1 MAEHLSLWSHALAAL
16 LLTAVALF
24 ALRRTP
30 DMLPRWPLVAMLAL
44 SAVWALAVA
53 GVGGADPA
61 TRLLAGVRDLSLLG
75 VMIALHRRSVARPV
89 GIAPVYGVVALVV
102 VAATLLHIAAI
113 TSDTA
118 DVAVSVGTAAT
129 LLRMMVA
136 VGALVLVHN
145 LSLAHDAGAIRILC
159 IALAGL
165 WLAELALT
173 TSVYLLGYWPP
184 AMIAARG
191 GAAAAAAG
199 IVAMAIGRGEHRPV
213 VVSRLVAYQ
222 SLSVVAI
229 GGYLAL
235 LALGTSA
242 LSALGGDNARVLQT
256 AFVFGSTAAVLTLVS
271 STWLRGWLKVQIAK
285 HFFRHRYDYRVEWL
299 RFTGTLGTPQAA
311 APLSERIVKAIADLT
326 GSERG
331 LLLVPDGEALAL
343 GTRWNWDDCGGGAA
357 PSFARHLLLTER
369 IVALDEL
376 RNGPN
381 ASDCDAAEFACTPQ
395 WMIDDAQVWAV
406 VPMLHLGRLVGAVV
420 LARPNVDRALD
431 WEDYDL
437 LKIAGRQV
445 ASYLAEARAQDDL
458 ADGQRF
464 DEFNRRFAFI
474 VHDIKNLVSGLSL
487 VARNAERH
495 ADNPE
500 FRADMVATL
509 QDSAAKL
516 NMLLSRLSANP
527 RGRVEQEA
535 PVAVALLDLVR
546 TIAAR
551 RRATHPIVVT
561 GDASAVARADPGALE
576 QVIVHLLSNAIEA
589 SPNGEPV
596 TVTVDDVRGDVA
608 LSVIDRGVGMAPAF
622 VRDQLFRPFVS
633 SKPAGFGIGA
643 YEARQLTE
651 AMGGRILVDSR
662 EGVGT
667 TFRVVLPAAQP
678 TRLEAAA

>member
-1 MAEHLSLWSHALAAL
+1 M
-16 LLTAVALF
+16 
-24 ALRRTP
+24 
-30 DMLPRWPLVAMLAL
+30 
-44 SAVWALAVA
+44 
-53 GVGGADPA
+53 
-61 TRLLAGVRDLSLLG
+61 
-75 VMIALHRRSVARPV
+75 
-89 GIAPVYGVVALVV
+89 
-102 VAATLLHIAAI
+102 
-113 TSDTA
+113 
-118 DVAVSVGTAAT
+118 
-129 LLRMMVA
+129 
-136 VGALVLVHN
+136 
-145 LSLAHDAGAIRILC
+145 
-159 IALAGL
+159 
-165 WLAELALT
+165 
-173 TSVYLLGYWPP
+173 
-184 AMIAARG
+184 
-191 GAAAAAAG
+191 
-199 IVAMAIGRGEHRPV
+199 
-213 VVSRLVAYQ
+213 
-222 SLSVVAI
+222 
-229 GGYLAL
+229 
-235 LALGTSA
+235 
-242 LSALGGDNARVLQT
+242 
-256 AFVFGSTAAVLTLVS
+256 
-271 STWLRGWLKVQIAK
+271 
-285 HFFRHRYDYRVEWL
+285 
-299 RFTGTLGTPQAA
+299 
-311 APLSERIVKAIADLT
+311 
-326 GSERG
+326 
-331 LLLVPDGEALAL
+331 LVPDGEALAL

-357 PSFARHLLLTER
+357 PSFASHLLLTER

-376 RNGPN
+376 RSGEG
-381 ASDCDAAEFACTPQ
+381 DGAEFACTPQ
-395 WMIDDAQVWAV
+395 WMLDDTQVWAV

-420 LARPNVDRALD
+420 LSRPSVDRALD

-535 PVAVALLDLVR
+535 PVAVVLLDFVGK
-546 TIAAR
+546 IAAS
-551 RRATHPIVVT
+551 RRATHPTVVT
-561 GDASAVARADPGALE
+561 GDPGAVARADPSALE

-589 SPNGEPV
+589 SAASEPV
-596 TVTVDDVRGDVA
+596 TVSVEDCGGDVA

-667 TFRVVLPAAQP
+667 TFRVVLPAAHSI
-678 TRLEAAA
+678 RLEAAA